1 MYARVHLY
9 YIYPPCQTSI
19 IAAILEKKHAIS
31 LHIGKKAVYLHH
43 KTKQSM
49 IFSDNPFNQNAYG
62 GKQKRICQMLL
73 PVV

>member
-1 MYARVHLY
+1 M
-9 YIYPPCQTSI
+9 
-19 IAAILEKKHAIS
+19 EKKHAIS

>member
-1 MYARVHLY
+1 MLGYLAIQADIVAFFVLIARL
-9 YIYPPCQTSI
+9 
-19 IAAILEKKHAIS
+19 L
-31 LHIGKKAVYLHH
+31 LYLHH

-73 PVV
+73 PVE